1 MGIASRNTGVGRSV
15 DGASAAARSAVPC
28 DPAGDAGSASGGG
41 AGGPGSCA
49 EAVVSGTADAG
60 EAVGASGWIHGG
72 ICVVWNLPVPHN
84 PPPIRNAPT
93 ANPMTNAA
101 TVLPLIVIYSS

>member
-1 MGIASRNTGVGRSV
+1 MGIASRNAGAGRSV
-15 DGASAAARSAVPC
+15 EGASVNERSAEPC
-28 DPAGDAGSASGGG
+28 DAAGDAGRASGGG

-49 EAVVSGTADAG
+49 EALGSGTAGDG
-60 EAVGASGWIHGG
+60 EADGASGWIHGG
-72 ICVVWNLPVPHN
+72 RCVVCKRPVPHK

-101 TVLPLIVIYSS
+101 TVL